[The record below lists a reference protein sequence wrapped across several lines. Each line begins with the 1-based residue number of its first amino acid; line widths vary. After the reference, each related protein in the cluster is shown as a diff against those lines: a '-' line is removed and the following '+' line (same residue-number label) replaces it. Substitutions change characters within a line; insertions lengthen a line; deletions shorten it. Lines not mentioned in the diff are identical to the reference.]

1 MGEINGRRNGDKML
15 GKKKAGFGRKMKRA
29 RTHDKARSKHGGEHG
44 LHVLETR
51 NIKIK
56 DLIIGKRFRQPRE
69 EDVAQLA
76 ESLKKLGQPRA
87 ITVRPSR
94 LNGKHP
100 VIAGVS
106 LVKAAEML
114 NWTRVRADIVK
125 CTNAQ
130 ARQWEIAENLYRAHL
145 TALEEAKHIAEWVR
159 LVADPESVSRQ
170 DVAKP
175 KGGRPEGAITKAA
188 RTLPI
193 KGKTQKAR
201 RKAIERG
208 LKIAFMSPEGEAAA
222 KKAGLDNNR
231 EDLREIANEDTA
243 KAQVEKVQE
252 IAHRKASPKT
262 KALMH
267 GSGKRKTKRSKRP
280 TLHSSLSAEE
290 ENRVENLLEMWH
302 GAHDLNRAFAKETP
316 AVREGFFEKLRQS
329 VGDNEPEDD
338 LEASEQEDE
347 QDVDTDF
354 NDEVSEGDAVE
365 GEDDDIDGDDDSKED
380 EDIATFKK
388 KKGKKAKNKKK
399 SSAGWGD
406 WEE

>member
-1 MGEINGRRNGDKML
+1 MAAINGRQNGDDML
-15 GKKKAGFGRKMKRA
+15 KKKNSGFGRKTKRVRA
-29 RTHDKARSKHGGEHG
+29 RDKAGSKHGGKHG

-56 DLIIGKRFRQPRE
+56 DLIIGKRFRQPRD

-87 ITVRPSR
+87 ITVRPTR
-94 LNGKHP
+94 PDGKYP

-130 ARQWEIAENLYRAHL
+130 AHQWEIAENLYRAHL
-145 TALEEAKHIAEWVR
+145 TALEEAKHMAEWVR

-193 KGKTQKAR
+193 KGKTEKAR
-201 RKAIERG
+201 RKRMERG
-208 LKIAFMSPEGEAAA
+208 LKIASMTPEGEAAA

-231 EDLREIANEDTA
+231 AALREIANEDTA
-243 KAQVEKVQE
+243 EAQTQKVEE
-252 IAHRKASPKT
+252 IAKGKASMRGFGKKKT
-262 KALMH
+262 K
-267 GSGKRKTKRSKRP
+267 KTKRLP
-280 TLHSSLSAEE
+280 LPSSLSAAEE
-290 ENRVENLLEMWH
+290 KRVEHLLAMWH
-302 GAHDLNRAFAKETP
+302 DAPDLERAFAKETP
-316 AVREGFFEKLRQS
+316 VVHEGFFDKLRQS
-329 VGDNEPEDD
+329 AADNDNE
-338 LEASEQEDE
+338 L
-347 QDVDTDF
+347 
-354 NDEVSEGDAVE
+354 
-365 GEDDDIDGDDDSKED
+365 
-380 EDIATFKK
+380 
-388 KKGKKAKNKKK
+388 
-399 SSAGWGD
+399 
-406 WEE
+406 